1 MLTPPDARDSLWS
14 LIAQRC
20 CDDAQSIAF
29 IDGEQPISCQA
40 FRDLCE
46 RTTNWLLAQDVQ
58 PGDRVAVWLVNRLEW
73 LALLFGLA
81 RLGAILV
88 AVNTRFRSE
97 EITQLLSK
105 SGARFLVLQ
114 QSFRS
119 IDFAAILDGV
129 PATALPALEGLFMLA
144 DDAASAHTLLS
155 VLLGLPVRRFAPTV
169 GALPELATDLQQP
182 VILFTTSGTTKGPKL
197 VMHPQRTLRGHAHDC
212 ARAFGLDQ
220 PGAVMLAMVPWCGVY
235 GLMTALSAFAGGA
248 PIVLMD
254 AFDAPRAV
262 QLLKQYSVTHAFGS
276 DEIFSRIMEV
286 IAESAEQRPFPA
298 ARCFGFGAFTSS
310 FTAQAL
316 RAWQRGLPLLG
327 MYGSSEVLSLFA
339 VQPASLPV
347 EQRIEGGGQPVCPA
361 AKVRIRDAKDPTRLL
376 PPGHSGEIEISA
388 PSNFIG
394 YFGDDEA
401 TTAAV
406 REDGFFRTGD
416 LGYLREDGSFVFQTR
431 IGDAIRL
438 GGFLVN
444 PVDIET
450 VLKQLNGV
458 GDAQVAAVEIN
469 GALRVV
475 AFVIRATGSAV
486 AATTLIEQMRAR
498 VAPFKVPARLWFVDS
513 YPVTHSAN
521 GVKTQRNKLYEI
533 ALARLAKEV

>member
-1 MLTPPDARDSLWS
+1 MPMLAPNDKPDALWT
-14 LIAQRC
+14 LITQRC
-20 CDDAQSIAF
+20 REDAQAIAF
-29 IDGEQPISCQA
+29 IDGEQRISCQA
-40 FRDLCE
+40 FCDLCE
-46 RTTNWLLAQDVQ
+46 RTTAWLLAQGVQ

-97 EITQLLSK
+97 EITQLLAK
-105 SGARFLVLQ
+105 SGTRFLVLQ
-114 QSFRS
+114 QYFRS

-129 PATALPALEGLFMLA
+129 SASALPTLERLFIVTDGTSPLL
-144 DDAASAHTLLS
+144 TLPS
-155 VLLGLPVRRFAPTV
+155 MLLGRPVRRFAPTAS
-169 GALPELATDLQQP
+169 ALPELAADPQQP

-197 VMHPQRTLRGHAHDC
+197 VMHPQRTIRGHAHDC

-220 PGAVMLAMVPWCGVY
+220 PDSVMLAMVPWCGVY

-254 AFDAPRAV
+254 SFDAPSAV
-262 QLLKQYSVTHAFGS
+262 RLLKRHAVTHAFGS
-276 DEIFSRIMEV
+276 DEIFNRIMEAT
-286 IAESAEQRPFPA
+286 AEPRPFPA

-316 RAWQRGLPLLG
+316 RAWQRGMPLVG

-339 VQPASLPV
+339 AQPISLPV
-347 EQRIEGGGQPVCPA
+347 EQRIEGGGRPVCPT
-361 AKVRIRDAKDPTRLL
+361 AKVRIRDTQDPTCLL
-376 PPGHSGEIEISA
+376 PPGRSGEIEINA

-394 YFGDDEA
+394 YFGDAQA
-401 TTAAV
+401 TASV
-406 REDGFFRTGD
+406 MREDGFFRTGD
-416 LGYLREDGSFVFQTR
+416 LGHLREDGSFVFETR
-431 IGDAIRL
+431 MGDAIRL

-450 VLKQLNGV
+450 VLKQLDGV
-458 GDAQVAAVEIN
+458 GDAQIAAVEID

-475 AFVIRATGSAV
+475 AFVIRATGSTV
-486 AATTLIEQMRAR
+486 DATVLIEQMRTR
-498 VAPFKVPARLWFVDS
+498 VAPFKVPTRLWFVDG

-521 GVKTQRNKLYEI
+521 GVKTQRNKLREM
-533 ALARLAKEV
+533 ALTRLAEEP